1 MIGGRGENICTSR
14 VEGGGGA
21 GATREALSSGG
32 RAGAGGDNPGG
43 GETVWLEGEKKVR
56 LGLVEMGVPSSSKV
70 WVGGGRGAGGVRGR
84 ALVERAGPAGG
95 TVAPEE

>member
-1 MIGGRGENICTSR
+1 MIGGKVENICTSR

-21 GATREALSSGG
+21 GATREALSSGE
-32 RAGAGGDNPGG
+32 RAGGGDNPGG

-70 WVGGGRGAGGVRGR
+70 WVGGGRDVGGVRGKVW
-84 ALVERAGPAGG
+84 LERAGPAGG
-95 TVAPEE
+95 TVAPEK